1 MELNNIINNI
11 KSDFDKKDL
20 HREDIF
26 SRSRKIRRLST
37 SAIRDIHKGNS
48 EATKALLDSLKKEID
63 ELSDNDKALP
73 LIQGALQEYAEA
85 ILTWSFLKKIPPPPP
100 STIGIPPEPY
110 VLGLADSIGE
120 LRRYILD
127 ELRKN
132 QLHDVEYFLDLMEDI
147 FHKIILFDYPNAILP
162 IRRKQDIARLL
173 LEKTRG
179 EVTVALIQAEL
190 SEKLEDKNW

>member
-85 ILTWSFLKKIPPPPP
+85 ILTWSFLKKIPPPF
-100 STIGIPPEPY
+100 E
-110 VLGLADSIGE
+110 
-120 LRRYILD
+120 
-127 ELRKN
+127 
-132 QLHDVEYFLDLMEDI
+132 
-147 FHKIILFDYPNAILP
+147 
-162 IRRKQDIARLL
+162 
-173 LEKTRG
+173 
-179 EVTVALIQAEL
+179 
-190 SEKLEDKNW
+190 